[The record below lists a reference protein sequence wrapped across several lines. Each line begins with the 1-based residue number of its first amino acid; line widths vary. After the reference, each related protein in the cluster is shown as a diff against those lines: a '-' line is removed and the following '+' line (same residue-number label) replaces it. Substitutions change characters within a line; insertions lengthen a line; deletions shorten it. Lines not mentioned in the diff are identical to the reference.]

1 MGAAFAVA
9 TFSYDTA
16 IDVSPSDAQRRSA
29 EFATPTYAAAL
40 RTPLAQGGGARFNE
54 LAAHHGYTTVA
65 LAENHDDG
73 RPPDTSTTAVRSWTE
88 TSTGHG
94 TDGWTGPMGSAVLF
108 VTLTRPAAVGPWRVA
123 SVQIPSAN

>member
-1 MGAAFAVA
+1 VGAAFAVA
-9 TFSYDTA
+9 TFAYDTA

-29 EFATPTYAAAL
+29 EFAIPTYAAAL
-40 RTPLAQGGGARFNE
+40 RTPLAQGGGARFTE

-65 LAENHDDG
+65 LVVNHDDG
-73 RPPDTSTTAVRSWTE
+73 RPPDTATSAVRSWTE

-94 TDGWTGPMGSAVLF
+94 TDGWSGPMGSAVLF